1 MIFLLRYFGRSN
13 GEMPDFLNEVIRL
26 SIVSYA
32 MPDILA
38 MMPDIVTIMP
48 DVVAMMPDILAML
61 YRFSFMS
68 DTLRRKARHS
78 V

>member
-61 YRFSFMS
+61 YRLSFMS

>member
-1 MIFLLRYFGRSN
+1 
-13 GEMPDFLNEVIRL
+13 MPDFLNEVIRL

-38 MMPDIVTIMP
+38 MMPDIVTMMP
-48 DVVAMMPDILAML
+48 DIVAMMPDILAML
-61 YRFSFMS
+61 YRLSFMP

>member
-1 MIFLLRYFGRSN
+1 
-13 GEMPDFLNEVIRL
+13 MPDFLNEVIRL

-38 MMPDIVTIMP
+38 MMPDIVTMMP
-48 DVVAMMPDILAML
+48 DIVTMMPDIVAMMPDILAML
-61 YRFSFMS
+61 YRLSFMP